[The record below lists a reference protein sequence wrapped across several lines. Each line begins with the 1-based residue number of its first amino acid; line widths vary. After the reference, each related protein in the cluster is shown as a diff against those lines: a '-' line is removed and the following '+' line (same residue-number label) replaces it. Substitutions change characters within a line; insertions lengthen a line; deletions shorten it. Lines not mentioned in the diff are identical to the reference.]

1 MTAQQAKGI
10 RQVMAGIVESAIAG
24 GELGAPS
31 GVVYSALM
39 AHGCT
44 LNQFQSLTAS
54 MVKAGIIEERGH
66 CFHVTQRGRD
76 WLEVVNGKYSGVQ
89 S

>member
-1 MTAQQAKGI
+1 MLTTKQAQGI

-24 GELGAPS
+24 GIMGAPS

-39 AHGCT
+39 QHGCT
-44 LNQFQSLTAS
+44 LNQFQSLTAG

-66 CFHVTQRGRD
+66 CFHATQRGRD
-76 WLEVVNGKYSGVQ
+76 WLEVANGKYGVQ